1 MLGTLYHEN
10 NYSIIRLFTFEF
22 RSLPTQT
29 LAAFHTA
36 ENQSE
41 SDGGEDS
48 DEDEEYVQQVILV
61 PGQTDRAG
69 FEELGSLVSHH
80 ILDSPD
86 CSLLRRLLLVSEQ
99 GVGSLHVGSYV
110 GVAGSLVDGGHELGG
125 VEGWPLQHDG
135 VTIPLRPHHV
145 RLLVVTQWYPHYGCG
160 VEQRLLHTWIF
171 KYHI

>member
-61 PGQTDRAG
+61 PGQTDRTG

-99 GVGSLHVGSYV
+99 GVGSRHVGRNL
-110 GVAGSLVDGGHELGG
+110 GVAGGLVDGGREGGG
-125 VEGWPLQHDG
+125 VQGWPVEHHG
-135 VTIPLRPHHV
+135 VAPPLRPHHV
-145 RLLVVTQWYPHYGCG
+145 GLLVVTQRYAHYGCG
-160 VEQRLLHTWIF
+160 VVQSLLNIQ
-171 KYHI
+171 I